1 MMTWPLENRQS
12 EYKVWSLLLSLE
24 SCFRYRLG
32 FRNAFTW
39 LPEAGGKAARQ
50 VKACWASHN
59 FIFCDDDDGVCVC
72 VCVFV
77 CVCVGRCV
85 CVCVRVC
92 FVLLVNA
99 SVRWQKRDV
108 AKTYFLAENIY
119 SFCAWGGEYTE
130 TPHKRPCSSWLWW
143 GILLLLGNAGVEK
156 RLDRGM
162 GGGGG
167 REGERERERELDFS
181 RIVV

>member
-50 VKACWASHN
+50 AKACWASHN

-77 CVCVGRCV
+77 CLCV
-85 CVCVRVC
+85 CVCVFVC
-92 FVLLVNA
+92 VCVRDALNTSSKSSCALSASDVWIRRTLGLNPPLKKPCGEFFPRQ
-99 SVRWQKRDV
+99 SVRQTDRQKRLWLTADDNLACCSIYTVSV
-108 AKTYFLAENIY
+108 ARDSRT
-119 SFCAWGGEYTE
+119 CA
-130 TPHKRPCSSWLWW
+130 
-143 GILLLLGNAGVEK
+143 A
-156 RLDRGM
+156 
-162 GGGGG
+162 
-167 REGERERERELDFS
+167 
-181 RIVV
+181 